1 MLTLKN
7 VLSVK
12 GVEGGVNKNGKW
24 SEIEKVR
31 GKILIKG
38 LKALFQLALYL

>member
-12 GVEGGVNKNGKW
+12 GVEGGVNKTNGRRLKKYV
-24 SEIEKVR
+24 E
-31 GKILIKG
+31 KILIKG